1 EQSTECLRKGQDTS
15 VPNTLKDSREE
26 STAIF
31 REIHRNR
38 NLSKRGVGLEGKKE
52 TARAIKDYSKICEAA
67 ASLLNKRKLPRP
79 FRSETRA
86 IYSDY
91 NGKTPSRQ
99 AREISAPSSKCESER
114 RRYRRG
120 CWRRDEL
127 EEEEA
132 TRALSMPVVATIK
145 VAILV

>member
-1 EQSTECLRKGQDTS
+1 MIDHKVVSGWQRCPPLVAPFKQRRVNSNLQGNS
-15 VPNTLKDSREE
+15 PE
-26 STAIF
+26 SKSF
-31 REIHRNR
+31 R
-38 NLSKRGVGLEGKKE
+38 GGAGLEGKKE

-120 CWRRDEL
+120 FWRRDEL